1 MNNNYIV
8 VVQPGE
14 EPPVLA
20 KKIRNVKRFHNI
32 FGFLFKFNKS
42 K

>member
-1 MNNNYIV
+1 MNEYIV
-8 VVQPGE
+8 VIQPGE

-20 KKIRNVKRFHNI
+20 KKIRIVKRFRNI
-32 FGFLFKFNKS
+32 FGFLFKFNNS